1 MDRFEIRK
9 MYFCQV
15 NAQSFFL
22 CCIYQKLFENFNPAI
37 FFWQFYKLRVL
48 LFHAFFHNDLNEI
61 KMDE

>member
-37 FFWQFYKLRVL
+37 FF
-48 LFHAFFHNDLNEI
+48 
-61 KMDE
+61 